1 MNEFY
6 AKERNSAKLKVLNLK
21 RCQAMASSYRAQGA
35 FLTPTHGKNPLYF
48 FSFHAFIAR
57 IATTKHEGSL
67 MTKTTYIVHAK
78 RTPVGSFGGSLSSVR
93 VDDLLA
99 ELFKDYA
106 RSAKHDLKE
115 ISDTII
121 GCANQAGEDN
131 RNLARMGLIL
141 AGYPLEVTGTTINRL
156 CGSSLD
162 AVIDAHSR
170 ILAGI
175 GDCFIAGG
183 GESMSRAPYVL
194 SKANSPFERS
204 QKMWDTSIGW
214 RFENPKMAAMFPL
227 LGMGETAEE
236 VQKLHNISREDQDK
250 FALASHQKAVKAIQD
265 GKFKDEIVSISIE
278 GKKGTTVV
286 DTDEG
291 PRADTNLEKLA
302 KLKAAFRK
310 DGTVTAGNS
319 SSINDGASMVVI
331 CSEEFLKRHNL
342 KPLARITGGTVSGLH
357 PNVMGLGPVGATKKL
372 CERFGHKVSD
382 FDIIELN
389 EAFAAQALGCI
400 KELELDQSKINRNGG
415 SIAIGHPLGASGTRI
430 LTTMLHQMKNDPTL
444 KKGLATMCIGV
455 GQGIA
460 LAVERC

>member
-1 MNEFY
+1 M
-6 AKERNSAKLKVLNLK
+6 K
-21 RCQAMASSYRAQGA
+21 
-35 FLTPTHGKNPLYF
+35 
-48 FSFHAFIAR
+48 
-57 IATTKHEGSL
+57 
-67 MTKTTYIVHAK
+67 KTSYIVHAK
-78 RTPVGSFGGSLSSVR
+78 RTPVGSFGGALSGVR

-106 RSAKHDLKE
+106 GRAVHDLKE
-115 ISDTII
+115 ISDTVI

-141 AGYPLEVTGTTINRL
+141 AGYPHEVTGTTINRL

-183 GESMSRAPYVL
+183 AESMSRAPYVM
-194 SKANSPFERS
+194 SKSQSPFDRT
-204 QKMWDTSIGW
+204 QKIWDTSIGW

-227 LGMGETAEE
+227 FGMGETAEE
-236 VQKLHNISREDQDK
+236 VQKLHHISREDQDK
-250 FALASHQKAVKAIQD
+250 FALASHQKAVAAQSA
-265 GKFKDEIVSISIE
+265 GKFDTEIVPITVQ
-278 GKKGTTVV
+278 GKKDSVIV
-286 DTDEG
+286 AKDEG
-291 PRADTNLEKLA
+291 PRSDTTLEKLA

-331 CSEEFLKRHNL
+331 CSEEFVKRHNL
-342 KPLARITGGTVSGLH
+342 KPLAMVTGGAVHGLH
-357 PNVMGLGPVGATKKL
+357 PNVMGLGPVGATRKL
-372 CERFGHKVSD
+372 CERFGYKISD
-382 FDIIELN
+382 FDVIELN
-389 EAFAAQALGCI
+389 EAFSAQALGCI
-400 KELELDQSKINRNGG
+400 KELELDPSKINRNGG

-430 LTTMLHQMKNDPTL
+430 LTTLIHQMQKDTKLN
-444 KKGLATMCIGV
+444 KGLATMCIGV

-460 LAVERC
+460 LSVERC